1 VEAAPADPAAADGET
16 AVEGE
21 AAPTDGEA

>member
-1 VEAAPADPAAADGET
+1 VEAAPADPAAAGET

-21 AAPTDGEA
+21 AAPTEGEA